1 MNTPKCHCISDR
13 DFSPESFHH
22 SAQPSLQ
29 PKVWLSHLRQY
40 LVHILS
46 TSYEPKVWQKVDR
59 QGRTVGWRVFDPE
72 SGQTIPF
79 GSELEVRLW
88 LEQRYYR

>member
-1 MNTPKCHCISDR
+1 MNTPKCHCLNDR
-13 DFSPESFHH
+13 DFASKSFNH
-22 SAQPSLQ
+22 SAPPSFPLKAWFRNLWQ
-29 PKVWLSHLRQY
+29 HLA
-40 LVHILS
+40 HILAV
-46 TSYEPKVWQKVDR
+46 SYEPKVWQKVDR